1 MKVYVFGKKA
11 LAVLM
16 LMSVMSACSTTS
28 TIEVVDESAF
38 AESFTIDT
46 VVVNNATGEE
56 FDIDIEAMLGDAV
69 REELSDKNLSGV
81 GGLDYTLKV
90 SIIQYE
96 KGNAFA
102 RWVMPGLGK
111 TVLSVEATLVDAN
124 ERVLAE
130 SQATRSVGA
139 GGGYTIGAWKAVFSD
154 VADSLVADLLTAK

>member
-1 MKVYVFGKKA
+1 MKVLGFKQRA

-16 LMSVMSACSTTS
+16 LISVMSACSTTS

-38 AESFTIDT
+38 SEAFTIDT

-56 FDIDIEAMLGDAV
+56 FDIDVEALLGDAV

-81 GGLDYTLKV
+81 GGLDYTLMV
-90 SIIQYE
+90 SIIQYDE
-96 KGNAFA
+96 GNAFA

-111 TVLSVEATLVDAN
+111 TVLSVEATLIDAD

-130 SQATRSVGA
+130 SQATRSIGA
-139 GGGYTIGAWKAVFSD
+139 GGGFTIGAWQVVFSD